1 MLVVSDVHGE
11 FEALAHLAATGET
24 LLVLG
29 DVVNLIDYRT
39 GEGII
44 SDVMGEEFGRR
55 VSQHRGD
62 SDYEAMRALW
72 AEGMAGRAEE
82 LRAAMAEGVRK
93 QYAAFREAVAGAVGY
108 VTYGNV
114 DTPELLA
121 EYLPE
126 GMRFVDGEVVEIDG
140 LTFGFAGGGIA
151 TPGRGRGEVTEEAMA
166 EKLEKMGP
174 VDVLCTHLSPA
185 VRPLHYDVITG
196 RLERSSRPIL
206 EYILEYQPR
215 FHLFGDI
222 HQPQATRWRVGST
235 LCQNVGYF
243 RATRRAFRFDP
254 AAAIAS

>member
-1 MLVVSDVHGE
+1 VLVVSDVHAE
-11 FEALAHLAATGET
+11 FDALARVAATGET
-24 LLVLG
+24 LLILG
-29 DVVNLIDYRT
+29 DIVNLIDYRT

-62 SDYEAMRALW
+62 SDYEAMRELW
-72 AEGMAGRAEE
+72 AEGMAGRADE
-82 LRAAMAEGVRK
+82 LRASFSDLVKK
-93 QYAAFREAVAGAVGY
+93 QYAAFREAVAGATGY

-114 DTPELLA
+114 DSPDLLA
-121 EYLPE
+121 ESLPV
-126 GMRFVDGEVVEIDG
+126 GMQFVDGDVVEIDG
-140 LTFGFAGGGIA
+140 VTFGFAGGGIA
-151 TPGRGRGEVTEEAMA
+151 TPSRGRGEVTDEAMT
-166 EKLEKMGP
+166 EKLERIGP

-196 RLERSSRPIL
+196 RLERSSQPIL
-206 EYILEYQPR
+206 DYIVTHRPR

-235 LCQNVGYF
+235 VCLNVGYF

>member
-1 MLVVSDVHGE
+1 VLVVSDVHGE
-11 FEALAHLAATGET
+11 FDALARLIATGET
-24 LLVLG
+24 LLILG
-29 DVVNLIDYRT
+29 DVINLIDYRT

-44 SDVMGEEFGRR
+44 SDVMGEDFGRR

-62 SDYEAMRALW
+62 SDYEAMRELW
-72 AEGMAGRAEE
+72 EQGMAGRAEE
-82 LRAAMAEGVRK
+82 LRAAMRDQIEK
-93 QYAAFREAVAGAVGY
+93 QYAAFREAIAGATGY
-108 VTYGNV
+108 ATYGNV
-114 DTPELLA
+114 DTPDLLA
-121 EYLPE
+121 ESLPE

-140 LTFGFAGGGIA
+140 FTFGFAGGGIA
-151 TPGRGRGEVTEEAMA
+151 TPSRGRGEVTDQEMA
-166 EKLEKMGP
+166 EKLSRIGS

-206 EYILEYQPR
+206 DYILEHRPR

-235 LCQNVGYF
+235 LCLNVGYF